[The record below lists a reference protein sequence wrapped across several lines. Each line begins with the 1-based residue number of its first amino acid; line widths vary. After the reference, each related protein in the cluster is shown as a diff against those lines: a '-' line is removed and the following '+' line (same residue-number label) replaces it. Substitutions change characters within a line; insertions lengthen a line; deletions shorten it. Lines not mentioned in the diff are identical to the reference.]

1 MLIPMM
7 PGRGDYALAM
17 AQSIASARMLA
28 LVLALVGLTGCAR
41 NPDRPVDIGGLTI
54 TIENQNFTMTDG
66 VGALD
71 AAPDSAIKN
80 TVRIFGDPVEGDID
94 GDGNVDVALMIQN
107 DPGGSG
113 VFYYAVVAIN
123 DGGSYRASNALPLG
137 DRVEPQ
143 SIQFRDQR
151 FVYNYAVRKPGEAMD
166 VRPSV
171 ERNEPGRL
179 DPATGLISAVS

>member
-1 MLIPMM
+1 MVPV
-7 PGRGDYALAM
+7 RRDYDFAM

-28 LVLALVGLTGCAR
+28 LILTLVGLTGCAR
-41 NPDRPVDIGGLTI
+41 NLQGPVDIGDLTV
-54 TIENQNFTMTDG
+54 TIENQSFTMTGG

-71 AAPDSAIKN
+71 AAPGSAIKN
-80 TVRIFGDPVEGDID
+80 TIRILGDPVEGDIN
-94 GDGNVDVALMIQN
+94 GDGNVDAALMIQN

-137 DRVEPQ
+137 DRIEPQ
-143 SIQFRDQR
+143 SIQFRDQH
-151 FVYNYAVRKPGEAMD
+151 FVYNYAVRKPGDAMD

-171 ERNEPGRL
+171 ERKESIRL
-179 DPATGLISAVS
+179 DTTTGLISASS

>member
-1 MLIPMM
+1 MV
-7 PGRGDYALAM
+7 PGCGDYDPAM
-17 AQSIASARMLA
+17 AQSIASARLLA
-28 LVLALVGLTGCAR
+28 LILALVGLIGCAR
-41 NPDRPVDIGGLTI
+41 NPQGPVDIGDLTI

-66 VGALD
+66 VGALN
-71 AAPDSAIKN
+71 AAPGSAIKN
-80 TVRIFGDPVEGDID
+80 TVRILGDPVEGDID
-94 GDGNVDVALMIQN
+94 GDGNVDAALMIQN

-137 DRVEPQ
+137 DRIEPQ

-171 ERNEPGRL
+171 ERNELVRL

>member
-137 DRVEPQ
+137 DRIEPQ

-171 ERNEPGRL
+171 ERNESIRL